1 MLVVIAGVCV
11 FVRIRILQLHRD
23 RCIRMEDNC
32 IVLFFSRCTCKTF
45 QIFKLNDAIAEVIST
60 NFFLCENFRFGFV
73 NELLTGNELE
83 RVNE

>member
-45 QIFKLNDAIAEVIST
+45 QIFKLNDAIAEVISI
-60 NFFLCENFRFGFV
+60 NFFLCENFRFGLV

>member
-60 NFFLCENFRFGFV
+60 NFFLCENFRFGLV

>member
-11 FVRIRILQLHRD
+11 FVRIRILQLYRD

-60 NFFLCENFRFGFV
+60 NFFLCENFRFGLV